1 MNTSMMN
8 ARTTTLTPLNLN
20 VQDPMLTRNRTGLV
34 NDLWRTPVFLG
45 DGMTGLTPRTW
56 ASFDLKETGQAYVIH
71 ADVPGLS
78 LKDLDIR
85 IIGNRIIL
93 HGSRILEQ
101 DENQDLYH
109 VSERYTG
116 EFTRSITLPEPIE
129 AGSVDAHLV
138 EGVLSLTIV
147 KGSGFKAQTVK
158 VKAGH

>member
-1 MNTSMMN
+1 MNTTMMN
-8 ARTTTLTPLNLN
+8 PRTTTLTPFNLGF
-20 VQDPMLTRNRTGLV
+20 QDPMMTRNRNGLV
-34 NDLWRTPVFLG
+34 NDLWRNPVFLG
-45 DGMTGLTPRTW
+45 EGMTNLTRPSW
-56 ASFDLKETGQAYVIH
+56 ASFDLKETSQAYVIH

-116 EFTRSITLPEPIE
+116 EFTRSITLPESIE

-138 EGVLSLTIV
+138 DGVLSLTIV
-147 KGSGFKAQTVK
+147 KGSGTKAQTVK

>member
-1 MNTSMMN
+1 MNTTMMN
-8 ARTTTLTPLNLN
+8 PRTTTVTPFNLG
-20 VQDPMLTRNRTGLV
+20 VQEPMLTRNHNGLV
-34 NDLWRTPVFLG
+34 NDLWRNPVFLG
-45 DGMTGLTPRTW
+45 EGMTNLANRSW

-78 LKDLDIR
+78 LKDLDVR

-138 EGVLSLTIV
+138 DGVLSLTIV
-147 KGSGFKAQTVK
+147 KGSGTKAQTVK